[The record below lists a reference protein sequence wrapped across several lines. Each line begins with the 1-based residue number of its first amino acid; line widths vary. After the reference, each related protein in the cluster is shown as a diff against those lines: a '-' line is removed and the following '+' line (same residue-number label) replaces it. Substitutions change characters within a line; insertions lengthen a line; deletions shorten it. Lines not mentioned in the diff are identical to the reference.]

1 MSTRHRE
8 KQEKVFRT
16 ITQLAEDS
24 AQGALIVV
32 EGQKD
37 LDALKCLGVSGK
49 VLLAKTG
56 GKSFNLLLQKIEK
69 EQPKRVILLL
79 DFDRRGREITAK
91 LKQGLERERIKLDLT
106 FWHTFRALVG
116 RDVQCIESLT
126 SYMRTLDQKIT
137 KCG

>member
-1 MSTRHRE
+1 
-8 KQEKVFRT
+8 
-16 ITQLAEDS
+16 
-24 AQGALIVV
+24 
-32 EGQKD
+32 
-37 LDALKCLGVSGK
+37 
-49 VLLAKTG
+49 G

-106 FWHTFRALVG
+106 FWHTFRAIIG